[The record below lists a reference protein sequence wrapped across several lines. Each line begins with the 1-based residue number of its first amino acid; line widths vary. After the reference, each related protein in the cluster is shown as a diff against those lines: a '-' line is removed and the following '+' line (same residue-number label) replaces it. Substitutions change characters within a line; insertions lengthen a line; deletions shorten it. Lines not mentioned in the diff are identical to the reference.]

1 MKMLNN
7 IKRTGYKLKFKAKKR
22 SPEIFIVAAVGLYLT
37 HTLTLLKPA

>member
-22 SPEIFIVAAVGLYLT
+22 SPEIFIVAGVLEPLQVR
-37 HTLTLLKPA
+37 